1 MPLRS
6 GRRKLRC
13 LISAFGLCLFTGPL
27 ATADSIAS
35 DEPAS
40 THHHER
46 SAATQHEPVYEK
58 LPPSGL
64 SPEEDLEYSRFMHHS
79 SGVTVLVIGALLLL
93 DRWTAHRHRLLRV
106 GSGLTWLALGTFLFV
121 FSDLEAWPIGPAGF
135 VESFSL
141 STTHEWIQH
150 HLLSMIPMALGIYTM
165 LFRWKEPRP
174 LWSYLAASIA
184 MLGGAAL
191 LIHQHLD
198 HPGIDSLPSHPSSS
212 LRAWSWREA
221 RGSHG
226 RESPT
231 CFPPGFCSW
240 ASS

>member
-93 DRWTAHRHRLLRV
+93 DRWTDRKSTRLN
-106 GSGLTWLALGTFLFV
+106 S
-121 FSDLEAWPIGPAGF
+121 
-135 VESFSL
+135 
-141 STTHEWIQH
+141 
-150 HLLSMIPMALGIYTM
+150 
-165 LFRWKEPRP
+165 
-174 LWSYLAASIA
+174 
-184 MLGGAAL
+184 
-191 LIHQHLD
+191 
-198 HPGIDSLPSHPSSS
+198 
-212 LRAWSWREA
+212 
-221 RGSHG
+221 SHG
-226 RESPT
+226 YISY
-231 CFPPGFCSW
+231 
-240 ASS
+240 AV